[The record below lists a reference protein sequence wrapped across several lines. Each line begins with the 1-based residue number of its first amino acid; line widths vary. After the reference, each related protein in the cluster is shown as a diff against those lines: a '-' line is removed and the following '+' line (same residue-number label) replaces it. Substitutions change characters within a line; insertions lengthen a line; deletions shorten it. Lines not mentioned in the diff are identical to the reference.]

1 MSKIGSLDPEILAK
15 KWSKSGQIEVS
26 QRFFEKISRNM
37 TDTEKMLISI
47 VVGIGSDCAYLKFF
61 LLKSVQWFR
70 SYGQNSN
77 GLERYSAFHEGSF
90 FFEKISRNMTDTE
103 KIMLTDIIG
112 NFVADNIVFEGSK
125 IGPVDP
131 EIWAKKGV
139 KITET
144 RIS

>member
-26 QRFFEKISRNM
+26 ERFFEKISRNM
-37 TDTEKMLISI
+37 TDTEKMM
-47 VVGIGSDCAYLKFF
+47 
-61 LLKSVQWFR
+61 
-70 SYGQNSN
+70 
-77 GLERYSAFHEGSF
+77 
-90 FFEKISRNMTDTE
+90 MTN
-103 KIMLTDIIG
+103 IIG
-112 NFVADNIVFEGSK
+112 NFVADNIVFEVSK

-131 EIWAKKGV
+131 EIWAKKVV

>member
-1 MSKIGSLDPEILAK
+1 
-15 KWSKSGQIEVS
+15 
-26 QRFFEKISRNM
+26 M
-37 TDTEKMLISI
+37 TDTEKMLIRE
-47 VVGIGSDCAYLKFF
+47 SDCAFKKKNS
-61 LLKSVQWFR
+61 LKSVQWFR

-77 GLERYSAFHEGSF
+77 GLERYSFLNEGSL

-103 KIMLTDIIG
+103 KMMLTNIIG
-112 NFVADNIVFEGSK
+112 NFVADNIVFEVSK

-131 EIWAKKGV
+131 EIWAKKVV